1 MINPDSVFIYAQ
13 PNDIYDALIA
23 SKQKL
28 TLWQLRKYALDH
40 GFIVPENIEREAL
53 CLRIASIPFDHIML
67 QELSELLKTESRPPK
82 TSSQKVEGEI
92 SPDTLR
98 NLLSELKGKRQ
109 RDEINV
115 SIKAN
120 GSPVVRVKYVDIDH
134 NITRLKQRKP
144 KEASIEIDTTSDGKT
159 TLRYP
164 SDERIKEIVNCLL
177 DTIDEK
183 ENISRARFS
192 LTLFDFTP
200 AQINDFFFRLI
211 SNIED
216 LPLDHVIKI
225 GIHKSASLEGDETN
239 EEEDDEVSQS
249 LVSQINKATMSGND
263 LLASREIQ
271 DFLREGRYYIHTI
284 RWQTQIISLR
294 DNNDQPTEGAVRL
307 EVQCTPPDKMS
318 HLAYEAINY
327 LKYVTEKSRLNSTP
341 VQLSRLQSKQYVS
354 MIEDAAYKCF
364 TEIKESS
371 CDINGSTPNGV

>member
-1 MINPDSVFIYAQ
+1 
-13 PNDIYDALIA
+13 
-23 SKQKL
+23 
-28 TLWQLRKYALDH
+28 
-40 GFIVPENIEREAL
+40 
-53 CLRIASIPFDHIML
+53 ML